1 MYLLPNVFCKHYL
14 GQATNSESLI
24 PNTKYLI
31 NHSPFHRIDEVLVV
45 CYPNLVKTNF
55 VHPFSMRHP

>member
-24 PNTKYLI
+24 PNTKYQI
-31 NHSPFHRIDEVLVV
+31 PNQPFTIPP
-45 CYPNLVKTNF
+45 Y
-55 VHPFSMRHP
+55 